1 MFVKRDYEDRE
12 ILESESE
19 KIYIYE
25 QLIGHGGK
33 TCPTSRATSN
43 NEQQSRTNFSNGK
56 HTIFEFNKNIKHL
69 P

>member
-43 NEQQSRTNFSNGK
+43 NEQQPSTNFSNGTN
-56 HTIFEFNKNIKHL
+56 TIFEFNRNIKRL